1 MKTREEEWEQG
12 KNNLDKIGNTEIK
25 KRTDAGVKLASVLF
39 TTGTTGIEADLSVTG
54 VV

>member
-25 KRTDAGVKLASVLF
+25 KRTDAGENLASVLF
-39 TTGTTGIEADLSVTG
+39 TTGIEVDLSVVG
-54 VV
+54 AVVIG